1 MLNVK
6 INQLPARVDELFTK
20 WKLAKKSIE
29 KKKEIDLK
37 ELELKSTDEF
47 KGNIL
52 DKVAETLKTQ
62 PEHVVKTI
70 KRFLA
75 ELQEYK
81 TKIKND

>member
-1 MLNVK
+1 M
-6 INQLPARVDELFTK
+6 
-20 WKLAKKSIE
+20 
-29 KKKEIDLK
+29 K
-37 ELELKSTDEF
+37 ELELKSTEEF